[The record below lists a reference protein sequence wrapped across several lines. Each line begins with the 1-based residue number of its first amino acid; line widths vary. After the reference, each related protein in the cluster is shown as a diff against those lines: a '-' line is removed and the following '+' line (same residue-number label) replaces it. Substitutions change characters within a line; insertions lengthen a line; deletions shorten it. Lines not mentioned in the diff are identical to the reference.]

1 MELADLIAAVKAA
14 ATKDALETLV
24 KDELS
29 LDLDKRKTLK
39 ALRAEVLKGLGETVE
54 ESGDDDADGSET
66 GTGSPG
72 ESPENVGNAAAQA
85 PEPAA
90 APAPTPT
97 PALEPTAAAPQPVAA
112 TTPIVTPTPASV
124 TPPALDEAP
133 EPAIKPAVGN
143 RLLRHKVTGRTVLWT
158 PALSKLAD
166 LEEV

>member
-1 MELADLIAAVKAA
+1 MDLADLIAAVKAA

-72 ESPENVGNAAAQA
+72 ESPENGTAAAQA

-90 APAPTPT
+90 APAPTPD
-97 PALEPTAAAPQPVAA
+97 PESTAAAPQPVAA
-112 TTPIVTPTPASV
+112 TTSIVTPTPASV

>member
-1 MELADLIAAVKAA
+1 MELADLIGAVKAA

-39 ALRAEVLKGLGETVE
+39 ALRAEVLKGLGETLE
-54 ESGDDDADGSET
+54 EGGDDDADDGET
-66 GTGSPG
+66 ASGSPG
-72 ESPENVGNAAAQA
+72 ESPENVGNAAVQ
-85 PEPAA
+85 
-90 APAPTPT
+90 APTP
-97 PALEPTAAAPQPVAA
+97 ESTAAAPQPVAA
-112 TTPIVTPTPASV
+112 TTPMVIPTPAPV
-124 TPPALDEAP
+124 TPPALDQAP

-143 RLLRHKVTGRTVLWT
+143 RLLRHRVTGRTVLWT

>member
-1 MELADLIAAVKAA
+1 MDLADLIAAVKAA

-54 ESGDDDADGSET
+54 EGGDDDADAGET
-66 GTGSPG
+66 ASGSPG
-72 ESPENVGNAAAQA
+72 ESSEKVGNAAAQA
-85 PEPAA
+85 PEPPAA
-90 APAPTPT
+90 PTLTPAPTSQPD
-97 PALEPTAAAPQPVAA
+97 AAAIQPVAA
-112 TTPIVTPTPASV
+112 ATPAPAPV

-133 EPAIKPAVGN
+133 EPAIEPTVGN
-143 RLLRHKVTGRTVLWT
+143 RLLRHKVSGRTVLWT
-158 PALSKLAD
+158 PALSKLVD